1 MYFFSVRYKNSLN
14 ETEYSMSDLEITNML
29 PIMLFVS
36 DLFAFVSFLEWK
48 MLISCNQINRFVSVS
63 FQLPLVNV

>member
-14 ETEYSMSDLEITNML
+14 ETEYSTSDLEITNML
-29 PIMLFVS
+29 PIVLFVC

-48 MLISCNQINRFVSVS
+48 MLISCNQINQFVSVS
-63 FQLPLVNV
+63 FQLPLVSV